1 MSTEGDPSL
10 AAEWSSAFDEVVA
23 VHHPDMLRLAY
34 GLVGDRAMAADVV
47 QAAWTAAW
55 QHRAELRDP
64 ERIRSWLLTITA
76 NQARKALR
84 WRSVRRWLPLGA
96 APEPAAPP
104 VRHEERLDL
113 VGVLQTLPARDRQL
127 LLLRYALGETSAEI
141 GRQVGL
147 SESGVRVRLSRLL
160 TQLRKDL
167 TDD

>member
-1 MSTEGDPSL
+1 MSTAGDPTL

-34 GLVGDRAMAADVV
+34 GLVGDGPMAADVV

-55 QHRAELRDP
+55 QHRSELRDP
-64 ERIRSWLLTITA
+64 EKIRSWLLTITA

-84 WRSVRRWLPLGA
+84 WRSVRRWLPLGT

-104 VRHEERLDL
+104 VRHEEHLDL
-113 VGVLQTLPARDRQL
+113 VAMLQALPTRDRQI
-127 LLLRYALGETSAEI
+127 LLLRHVLGETSAEI

-160 TQLRKDL
+160 AQLRKDL